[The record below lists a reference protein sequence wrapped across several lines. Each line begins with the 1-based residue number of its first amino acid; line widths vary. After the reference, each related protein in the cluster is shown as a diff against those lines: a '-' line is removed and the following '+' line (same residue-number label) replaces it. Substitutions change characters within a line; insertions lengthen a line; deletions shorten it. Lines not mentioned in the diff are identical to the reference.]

1 MPIYLGKALL
11 TWQCFCMLSAIT
23 CSCCLP
29 NDVNNLS
36 PRHRDCAVFAY
47 QTLGIR
53 CVVSSIQK
61 SRDTLPLPET
71 SCPEG

>member
-36 PRHRDCAVFAY
+36 SRHRDCAVFAY